1 MTAPIG
7 RWTPAFAG
15 EQRNYLIRQA
25 NLEND
30 MTLRRAAIVAPIRS
44 AVGKFGGALASLD
57 AGQLG
62 AVVLKALVERTKI
75 DPARVDDVVFSQGYG
90 NGEAP
95 SIGHWSW
102 LAAGLPLEV
111 PGYQLDRRCGSGL
124 QAIANAAMMVQTGM
138 SDVVVAGGVESMSN
152 VEHYSI
158 DVRKGV
164 RAGNLTLH
172 DRLTRGRLMS
182 QPIER
187 FGVISGM
194 IETAENLA
202 KDYGI
207 TREAADAY
215 AVQSHQRAAAAWAK
229 GLFDDELVPVAV
241 PQRKGDPV
249 IFAHDE
255 GYRADATMESLGALR
270 AIEVKN
276 IPGAVVTAGNAS
288 QQNDAAA
295 ACLVVAEDK
304 LDELGL
310 EPIAWFHSWAAAGCD
325 PSRMGI
331 GPVPAVER
339 LFARTGLG
347 WGDIDLVELNEAFA
361 PQVLAVLKGWGWS
374 DDDSRN
380 EILNV
385 NGSGISLGHPIGA
398 TGGRILANLTRE
410 LVRRDGRYGLETMC
424 IGGGQ
429 GIAAIFERA
438 V

>member
-1 MTAPIG
+1 
-7 RWTPAFAG
+7 
-15 EQRNYLIRQA
+15 
-25 NLEND
+25 
-30 MTLRRAAIVAPIRS
+30 MTLRRAAIVAPIRT

-62 AVVLKALVERTKI
+62 AVVLKALIERTKI

-164 RAGNLTLH
+164 RAGNLVLH

-215 AVQSHQRAAAAWAK
+215 AVQSHQRAAAAWSK

-255 GYRADATMESLGALR
+255 GYRADATLESLGALR
-270 AIEVKN
+270 AIEAKN

-310 EPIAWFHSWAAAGCD
+310 EPIAWFHGWAAAGCD

-361 PQVLAVLKGWGWS
+361 PQVLAVVKGWGWS

-380 EILNV
+380 DILNV